1 MYGNGV
7 NQALPLN
14 FGALVR
20 YQGLIVKPDSL
31 SPTKFPSDGENNY
44 ARRANRI
51 GT

>member
-14 FGALVR
+14 FGA
-20 YQGLIVKPDSL
+20 L